1 MISHTMPKFYPETG
15 NAQRCSL
22 SVLRNCFILILSRW
36 HSLSVW
42 IKVVTRPLSMM
53 GENGCTLESM
63 VAYHYPPRIQDK
75 TSLSGDFSGG
85 RWKISLTVKVEGE
98 YSLRDNVPDE
108 CCPQLQD
115 FLLCITQ
122 FTTYYCRK
130 KKLNYFFYQL
140 YCVLS
145 KL

>member
-22 SVLRNCFILILSRW
+22 SVLRSCFILISSRW
-36 HSLSVW
+36 HSLSVS
-42 IKVVTRPLSMM
+42 IKVVTRPLSTM

-63 VAYHYPPRIQDK
+63 VAYHYPPAFK

-85 RWKISLTVKVEGE
+85 RWKISLTVNVEGE
-98 YSLRDNVPDE
+98 YSLRDNVPGE

-122 FTTYYCRK
+122 FTTYYYYWK
-130 KKLNYFFYQL
+130 KTLNYVFYQL